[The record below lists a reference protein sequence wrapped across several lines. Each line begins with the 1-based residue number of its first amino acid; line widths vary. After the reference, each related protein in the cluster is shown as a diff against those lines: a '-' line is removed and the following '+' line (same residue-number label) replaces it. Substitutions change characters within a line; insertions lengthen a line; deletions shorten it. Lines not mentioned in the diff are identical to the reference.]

1 MLGAVPP
8 RSDFDCDQAVAACA
22 RGDASALR
30 ALYDHESPR
39 LLGVVQ
45 RLVKNMPLAEDIVHD
60 TFVKVWRKAG
70 TFDASRGE
78 ARGWLYTVA
87 RHQALNTLRDKQREV
102 AVDDDT
108 AEALDAQAS
117 LAAWR
122 DTQDAHAWQAVAG
135 RMGPCLEALEPVR
148 RNCVLHAYVD
158 GLSHTEI
165 AARVGAP
172 LGTVKAWIKRSLA
185 ALREC
190 LQ

>member
-1 MLGAVPP
+1 MPVTDA
-8 RSDFDCDQAVAACA
+8 FDCDSAVAACA

-30 ALYDHESPR
+30 ALYTHESPR

-60 TFVKVWRKAG
+60 TFVKVWQKAS

-78 ARGWLYTVA
+78 ARGWLYTIA
-87 RHQALNTLRDKQREV
+87 RHQALNTLRDSQREV
-102 AVDDDT
+102 VVDDDT
-108 AEALDAQAS
+108 TEALDAQAS
-117 LAAWR
+117 MAAWHDTR
-122 DTQDAHAWQAVAG
+122 DAYAWQEAAG

-148 RNCVLHAYVD
+148 RNCILHAYVD

-165 AARVGAP
+165 ATRVGAP